1 MKPVKILLCM
11 GTRPDII
18 KMAPV
23 YLALKQSVHEP
34 VVLHTGQHDAMS
46 RPIYKFFGIEPAYL
60 VDLPRERDTLGHLC
74 ATMIDNIDDV
84 LKFALPDVVLVH
96 GDTLSALAAAMTA
109 FYHRIPVGHVEAGL
123 RSHFDDNPF
132 PEEMTRELIARLVRW
147 HFAPTAQAVDNL
159 KAEGIAQARIH
170 LVGNTIVDAVH
181 WGISHL
187 EDYFSEAREIDHL
200 PRDRIQQALDHHRLV
215 LVTAHRRENWG
226 NKIISIARGVR
237 QAAQECRDLLI
248 LWPVHPN
255 PIVSAAVHETMDGL
269 KDEARS
275 RIFLTPPLNY
285 PELLWALQHA
295 WLVLTDS
302 GGIQEEAVAA
312 NVPVLV
318 LRDTTERP
326 ELITVG
332 GGALIGTASESIQSW
347 VLKLTEDAKQY
358 QSMRNTKNP
367 FGDGKSGGYIV
378 KILSDDLTLGE
389 GDKLRDN
396 MKNQYGS

>member
-1 MKPVKILLCM
+1 
-11 GTRPDII
+11 
-18 KMAPV
+18 
-23 YLALKQSVHEP
+23 
-34 VVLHTGQHDAMS
+34 
-46 RPIYKFFGIEPAYL
+46 
-60 VDLPRERDTLGHLC
+60 LGHLC
-74 ATMIDNIDDV
+74 ATMIDYIDDV
-84 LKFALPDVVLVH
+84 LNFALPDVVLVH

-123 RSHFDDNPF
+123 RSHIDDDPF

-147 HFAPTAQAVDNL
+147 HFAPTAQAVKNL
-159 KAEGIAQARIH
+159 KAEGIAPARIH

-187 EDYFSEAREIDHL
+187 EDYFSEAREVDQL
-200 PRDRIQQALDHHRLV
+200 PRDRVQQALDHHRLV

-269 KDEARS
+269 EDEVRS
-275 RIFLTPPLNY
+275 RIWLTPPLNY

-312 NVPVLV
+312 SVPVLV

-347 VLKLTEDAKQY
+347 VLKLTEDTKQY
-358 QSMRNTKNP
+358 KSMRNTKNP
-367 FGDGKSGGYIV
+367 FGDGKSGESIV
-378 KILSDDLTLGE
+378 RILSADLTLGA
-389 GDKLRDN
+389 GDKLQDN
-396 MKNQYGS
+396 KKNQYGS

>member
-1 MKPVKILLCM
+1 M
-11 GTRPDII
+11 GTRPEII

-34 VVLHTGQHDAMS
+34 MVLHTGQHDAMS
-46 RPIYKFFGIEPAYL
+46 RPLYKFFGIDPAYL
-60 VDLPRERDTLGHLC
+60 VDLPRERDSLGHLC
-74 ATMIDNIDDV
+74 ASMIDSIDDV
-84 LKFALPDVVLVH
+84 LNFALPDVVLVH

-123 RSHFDDNPF
+123 RSHIDDDPF

-159 KAEGIAQARIH
+159 TAEGIAQTRIH

-187 EDYFSEAREIDHL
+187 GDYFTDASEIDHL
-200 PRDRIQQALDHHRLV
+200 PRERVQQALDHHRLV

-226 NKIISIARGVR
+226 NKIINIARGVR
-237 QAAQECRDLLI
+237 KAAQECRDLMI

-269 KDEARS
+269 DEETRS
-275 RIFLTPPLNY
+275 RIILTPPLNY

-312 NVPVLV
+312 SVPVLV

-332 GGALIGTASESIQSW
+332 GGALIGTTSESIQNW
-347 VLKLTEDAKQY
+347 VLDLTNDATKY
-358 QSMRNTKNP
+358 KSMRNTKNP
-367 FGDGKSGGYIV
+367 FGDGKSGEYIV
-378 KILSDDLTLGE
+378 KILSDDLSLGT
-389 GDKLRDN
+389 GDN
-396 MKNQYGS
+396 SHNKNENKYGLQ